1 MRPAR
6 TADALLNQWLSSL
19 MARGMSQ
26 YTIDGYRHDVTVFL
40 AGFAGKALPE
50 SGKHGIEPDLLL
62 PLQRLPVSEL
72 SRVAPADLRE
82 WMAKLRVDGLSK
94 ASVSRALSAL
104 KTFYSYAAD
113 THGVKADPVRAARGP
128 RAPKPLPRPLA
139 PADAMLV
146 LESTELTT
154 EKDWIALRDTAALT
168 VLYGCGLRISEGL
181 SLKGKDAPLG
191 TSLRIIGKRGKERQ
205 VPVLAQ
211 AREAVEAYREAC
223 PFTLEPDK
231 PLFRGARGGALN
243 PRTLRGTMI
252 QVRMMLGLPDDA
264 TPHALRHSFATHL
277 MEAGGD
283 LRSIQTLL
291 GHASLSTT
299 QRYTAVDEERLLSV
313 YEKAHPSATG
323 SLSET
328 GNQ

>member
-1 MRPAR
+1 MRHAR
-6 TADALLNQWLSSL
+6 TADILLDQWLSSL
-19 MARGMSQ
+19 IARGMSQ
-26 YTIDGYRHDVTVFL
+26 YTIDGYRHDVSVFL
-40 AGFAGKALPE
+40 AGFANDLSPNSSA
-50 SGKHGIEPDLLL
+50 HDAEPDLLL
-62 PLQRLPVSEL
+62 PLQNLSVSDL
-72 SRVAPADLRE
+72 SRVSPADLRS
-82 WMAKLRVDGLSK
+82 WMAKLRVDGLGK

-146 LESTELTT
+146 LDSTELTT
-154 EKDWIALRDTAALT
+154 DKDWIALRDTAALT

-191 TSLRIIGKRGKERQ
+191 KTLRITGKGGKERQ
-205 VPVLAQ
+205 VPVLEQ
-211 AREAVEAYREAC
+211 AREAVEAYRAAC
-223 PFTLEPDK
+223 PFTLEADK

-243 PRTLRGTMI
+243 PRVLRGTMM
-252 QVRMMLGLPDDA
+252 QVRLMLGLPDDA

-283 LRSIQTLL
+283 LRAIQTLL

-323 SLSET
+323 ALRD
-328 GNQ
+328 

>member
-6 TADALLNQWLSSL
+6 TADGLLNQWLSSL
-19 MARGMSQ
+19 LARGMSQ
-26 YTIDGYRHDVTVFL
+26 TTIDGYRHDVSVFL
-40 AGFAGKALPE
+40 TSISPVEDAVHDG
-50 SGKHGIEPDLLL
+50 SGPDLV
-62 PLQRLPVSEL
+62 PGQRLAVSALSDVSAKEL
-72 SRVAPADLRE
+72 RG
-82 WMAKLRVDGLSK
+82 WMAQLRVDGLSK
-94 ASVSRALSAL
+94 ASVARALSAL
-104 KTFYSYAAD
+104 KTFYNYAAD

-154 EKDWIALRDTAALT
+154 DTDWIALRDTAALT

-191 TSLRIIGKRGKERQ
+191 ASLRIIGKRGKERQ
-205 VPVLAQ
+205 VPVIEQ
-211 AREAVEAYREAC
+211 ARDAVEAYRKAC
-223 PFTLEPDK
+223 PFTLDAEK

-243 PRTLRGTMI
+243 PRTLRKTMSD
-252 QVRMMLGLPDDA
+252 VRLMLGLPDDA

-283 LRSIQTLL
+283 LRAIQTLL

-313 YEKAHPSATG
+313 YEKAHPSVTG
-323 SLSET
+323 L
-328 GNQ
+328 

>member
-6 TADALLNQWLSSL
+6 TADALLNQWLASL
-19 MARGMSQ
+19 IARGMSE
-26 YTIDGYRHDVTVFL
+26 YTIDGYRHDVSVFL
-40 AGFAGKALPE
+40 LGYAEASNPEAAL
-50 SGKHGIEPDLLL
+50 HGDAPDLLL
-62 PLQRLPVSEL
+62 PLQSLPVAAL
-72 SRVAPADLRE
+72 SKVGPKQLRA
-82 WMAKLRVDGLSK
+82 WMAQLRVDGLSK

-113 THGVKADPVRAARGP
+113 THGIKADAVRAARGP

-146 LESTELTT
+146 LQSTELTT
-154 EKDWIALRDTAALT
+154 DKDWIALRDTAALT

-181 SLKGKDAPLG
+181 SLTGKDAPLG
-191 TSLRIIGKRGKERQ
+191 TSLRIVGKRGKERQ
-205 VPVLAQ
+205 VPVLPE
-211 AREAVEAYREAC
+211 ARTAVEAYRKAC
-223 PFTLEPDK
+223 PFDLEDDK

-243 PRTLRGTMI
+243 PRVLRKTMQ
-252 QVRMMLGLPDDA
+252 QVRLMLGLPDDA

-283 LRSIQTLL
+283 LRAIQTLL

-299 QRYTAVDEERLLSV
+299 QRYTEVDEERLLSV
-313 YEKAHPSATG
+313 YEKSHPSSTG
-323 SLSET
+323 
-328 GNQ
+328 GV

>member
-6 TADALLNQWLSSL
+6 TADALLNQWLASL
-19 MARGMSQ
+19 LARGMSQ
-26 YTIDGYRHDVTVFL
+26 YTIDGYRHDVSVFL
-40 AGFAGKALPE
+40 NSLCPDDARSPSEQGVDLLRPLEALPIAVL
-50 SGKHGIEPDLLL
+50 STVNAKH
-62 PLQRLPVSEL
+62 
-72 SRVAPADLRE
+72 LRA
-82 WMAKLRVDGLSK
+82 WMAQLRVDGLSK
-94 ASVSRALSAL
+94 ASVARALSAL
-104 KTFYSYAAD
+104 KTFYNYAAD

-146 LESTELTT
+146 LDSTDLAQSE
-154 EKDWIALRDTAALT
+154 EWISLRDTAALT

-181 SLKGKDAPLG
+181 SLLGKDAPLG
-191 TSLRIIGKRGKERQ
+191 NSLRIIGKRGKERQ
-205 VPVLAQ
+205 VPVLPE
-211 AREAVEAYREAC
+211 ARVAVEAYREAC
-223 PFTLEPDK
+223 PFALDPDK

-243 PRTLRGTMI
+243 PRILRKTMQ
-252 QVRMMLGLPDDA
+252 QVRLMLGLPDDA

-283 LRSIQTLL
+283 LRAIQTLL

-313 YEKAHPSATG
+313 YEKAHPSVTG
-323 SLSET
+323 L
-328 GNQ
+328 

>member
-6 TADALLNQWLSSL
+6 TASALVNQWLASL
-19 MARGMSQ
+19 LARGMSQ
-26 YTIDGYRHDVTVFL
+26 YTIDGYHHDVSVFL
-40 AGFAGKALPE
+40 TSFSPVQLDTHNTDG
-50 SGKHGIEPDLLL
+50 PDLI
-62 PLQRLPVSEL
+62 PGETLPVAAL
-72 SRVAPADLRE
+72 STVTAQDLRA
-82 WMAKLRVDGLSK
+82 WMAQLRIDGLSK
-94 ASVSRALSAL
+94 ASVARALSAL
-104 KTFYSYAAD
+104 KTFYAYAAD

-154 EKDWIALRDTAALT
+154 DKDWIALRDTAALT

-181 SLKGKDAPLG
+181 SLLGKDAPLG
-191 TSLRIIGKRGKERQ
+191 TSLRVVGKRGKERQ
-205 VPVLAQ
+205 VPVLSE
-211 AREAVEAYREAC
+211 ARAAVEAYREAC
-223 PFTLEPDK
+223 PFTLDADK

-243 PRTLRGTMI
+243 PRVLRKTM
-252 QVRMMLGLPDDA
+252 QNVRTMLGLPDDA

-283 LRSIQTLL
+283 LRAIQTLL

-313 YEKAHPSATG
+313 YEKSHPSVTG
-323 SLSET
+323 L
-328 GNQ
+328 